1 MVPHLYYGI
10 KYNSFAIALLRE
22 SETQAVIVFTMAH
35 QSSERQSHSLMVTQ
49 QVSST
54 NRSMPRPPKPRPRL
68 ILGTA
73 GVLPQKAEMGLG
85 NAAEELA
92 GITGETLSH

>member
-1 MVPHLYYGI
+1 
-10 KYNSFAIALLRE
+10 
-22 SETQAVIVFTMAH
+22 
-35 QSSERQSHSLMVTQ
+35 
-49 QVSST
+49 
-54 NRSMPRPPKPRPRL
+54 MPRPPKPRPRL